1 LKKIILI
8 AALVVSI
15 EIVSAPIEWFWPVPW
30 GGTTHWAGVGPWNGI
45 KRATGSEAKK
55 QLALTFD
62 DGPSAY
68 TEQVLDILKAYDAKA
83 TFFVMG
89 NQVERY
95 PHLVA
100 RMTAEGHEIGN
111 HTYDFEAQKFVF
123 FSDIDLNSIKHNS
136 DVIENLSGQ
145 RPKYYRSPGGQMGRK
160 LWQAVRAEN
169 LYVVYGMFP
178 MPDVKGNAQKQLE
191 STRQT
196 IKPGAIMVLHDGD
209 DHKPDSD
216 RPKATV
222 EMLPLLLAE
231 MKAQGFTSVTVSTLL
246 QQP

>member
-1 LKKIILI
+1 MKKFTLI
-8 AALVVSI
+8 AVLIVIGI
-15 EIVSAPIEWFWPVPW
+15 EIISAPIEWFWPVPF
-30 GGTTHWAGVGPWNGI
+30 GGTTYWAGVGPWNGL
-45 KRATGSEAKK
+45 KGVEKN

-62 DGPSAY
+62 DGPSRY

-100 RMTAEGHEIGN
+100 RMTAEGHEIAN

-123 FSDIDLNSIKHNS
+123 FSDIDVNSIKYSS
-136 DVIENLSGQ
+136 DLIEKFSGQ
-145 RPKYYRSPGGQMGRK
+145 RPKFYRSPGGQMGRK

-169 LYVVYGMFP
+169 LYVVYGMLP
-178 MPDVKGNAQKQLE
+178 MPDVKANAQQQLA

-209 DHKPDSD
+209 DHQPDSD

-222 EMLPLLLAE
+222 EMLPLLLQE
-231 MKAQGFTSVTVSTLL
+231 MKTQGFQSVTVSSLL
-246 QQP
+246 N